1 MALFVRKRPD
11 TGKGAGT
18 SPPRPGTE
26 PGTLGDR
33 DVLTDIADR
42 GTARAREQQRDR
54 RSLIDMQTVA
64 DPGLANT
71 PRVEPAAP
79 AAQSGAATVIQS
91 QAGHAD
97 LKSQQGKPEQTPE
110 QGQPD
115 QARAGEIPAEAA
127 KAARSARLSL
137 FGRLKRAVR
146 NLFFLCA
153 GLCVFVLSLL
163 AVYEFSIWL
172 YTWMHTSPMFV
183 TKHIDI
189 TGNVR
194 LQRDMIL
201 QLGGLKEGDNAFSV
215 SVAAVEHR
223 LRQTPWV
230 EDVSVQRI
238 LPDRFVI
245 RLQERMPSFWIRREG
260 RLYYANE
267 RGEFIAPVE
276 SSNFMSL
283 PILSIE
289 PGSEDA
295 IPYLSRLLR
304 DIRSGILPVE
314 AGAIATV
321 DVSPSRGVE
330 LYLEDREMRLSLAP
344 DDWDGNLV
352 RLGATIGDLARRREL
367 SSVQEV
373 RTSRNSVWI
382 VLRRPVD
389 QQ

>member
-1 MALFVRKRPD
+1 MAFFLRKRSAPAKTRAEESK
-11 TGKGAGT
+11 TGDKANEAQA
-18 SPPRPGTE
+18 PERPGASDQAVLANIVHRTTAE
-26 PGTLGDR
+26 ARNSLWSRRGSVVDGQSVAGMSSGNTRLEALGESPASRVADAVRMAEEEKAGEETNGAEAGQPPEEAPRRPGLVARIKARLRAFMYLLLG
-33 DVLTDIADR
+33 VFLFLF
-42 GTARAREQQRDR
+42 
-54 RSLIDMQTVA
+54 SLI
-64 DPGLANT
+64 
-71 PRVEPAAP
+71 
-79 AAQSGAATVIQS
+79 
-91 QAGHAD
+91 
-97 LKSQQGKPEQTPE
+97 
-110 QGQPD
+110 
-115 QARAGEIPAEAA
+115 
-127 KAARSARLSL
+127 
-137 FGRLKRAVR
+137 
-146 NLFFLCA
+146 
-153 GLCVFVLSLL
+153 
-163 AVYEFSIWL
+163 AVYRFSLWL
-172 YTWMHTSPMFV
+172 YSWIHTSPMFV
-183 TKHIDI
+183 TRHIDI

-201 QLGGLKEGDNAFSV
+201 HLGGIAEGDNAFSV

-230 EDVSVQRI
+230 EDVSVKRI

-245 RLQERMPSFWIRREG
+245 RLQERMPSFWIRRNG

-267 RGEFIAPVE
+267 RGEAIAPVE

-283 PILSIE
+283 PILTIE

-295 IPYLSRLLR
+295 IPYLSRLMR

-344 DDWDGNLV
+344 DDWDGNLL

-373 RTSRNSVWI
+373 RASQSSVWV
-382 VLRRPVD
+382 VLRRPVE
-389 QQ
+389 QH

>member
-1 MALFVRKRPD
+1 MHDAAHEHARVTDEALLANIVHKTTADARNSFTGRRGSVVSAQTVEGSAFGNTRLFDEQGAGPADNRADRNASLQGSDGAKSKTDEAQAKSEQEAPKRPALL
-11 TGKGAGT
+11 TRLKNRLRAFLYLV
-18 SPPRPGTE
+18 
-26 PGTLGDR
+26 LG
-33 DVLTDIADR
+33 LFFF
-42 GTARAREQQRDR
+42 
-54 RSLIDMQTVA
+54 L
-64 DPGLANT
+64 
-71 PRVEPAAP
+71 
-79 AAQSGAATVIQS
+79 
-91 QAGHAD
+91 
-97 LKSQQGKPEQTPE
+97 
-110 QGQPD
+110 
-115 QARAGEIPAEAA
+115 
-127 KAARSARLSL
+127 LSL
-137 FGRLKRAVR
+137 F
-146 NLFFLCA
+146 
-153 GLCVFVLSLL
+153 
-163 AVYEFSIWL
+163 AVYKFSLWL
-172 YTWMHTSPMFV
+172 YSWMHTSPMFV
-183 TKHIDI
+183 TRHIDI

-201 QLGGLKEGDNAFSV
+201 HLGGLSEGDNAFSV
-215 SVAAVEHR
+215 SIAAVEHR

-230 EDVSVQRI
+230 EDVSVKRI

-260 RLYYANE
+260 RLFYANE
-267 RGEFIAPVE
+267 KGELIAPVE

-289 PGSEDA
+289 PGCEDA
-295 IPYLSRLLR
+295 IPYLSRLMR

-344 DDWDGNLV
+344 DDWDGNLL

-373 RTSRNSVWI
+373 RASQNSVWV
-382 VLRRPVD
+382 VLRRPVE

>member
-1 MALFVRKRPD
+1 MAFFLRKRSAPAKTRAEESK
-11 TGKGAGT
+11 TGDKANEAQAPERPGASDQAVLANIVHRTTAEARNSLWSRRGSVVDGQSVAGT
-18 SPPRPGTE
+18 SSGNTRLEALGESPASRVADAVRMAEEEKAGEETNGAEAGQPPEEAPRRPG
-26 PGTLGDR
+26 L
-33 DVLTDIADR
+33 IA
-42 GTARAREQQRDR
+42 
-54 RSLIDMQTVA
+54 
-64 DPGLANT
+64 
-71 PRVEPAAP
+71 RV
-79 AAQSGAATVIQS
+79 
-91 QAGHAD
+91 
-97 LKSQQGKPEQTPE
+97 K
-110 QGQPD
+110 
-115 QARAGEIPAEAA
+115 
-127 KAARSARLSL
+127 ARLRAFMYLLLGVFLFLFSL
-137 FGRLKRAVR
+137 F
-146 NLFFLCA
+146 
-153 GLCVFVLSLL
+153 
-163 AVYEFSIWL
+163 AVYRFSLWL
-172 YTWMHTSPMFV
+172 YSWIHTSPMFV
-183 TKHIDI
+183 TRHIDI

-201 QLGGLKEGDNAFSV
+201 HLGGIAEGDNAFSV

-230 EDVSVQRI
+230 EDVSVKRI

-245 RLQERMPSFWIRREG
+245 RLQERMPSFWIRRNG

-267 RGEFIAPVE
+267 RGEAIAPVE

-283 PILSIE
+283 PILTIE

-295 IPYLSRLLR
+295 IPYLSRLMR

-344 DDWDGNLV
+344 DDWDGNLL

-373 RTSRNSVWI
+373 RASQSSVWV
-382 VLRRPVD
+382 VLRRPVE
-389 QQ
+389 QH

>member
-11 TGKGAGT
+11 AGT
-18 SPPRPGTE
+18 SAKTSTAPAPPE
-26 PGTLGDR
+26 QGTLSDR
-33 DVLTDIADR
+33 DVLAGIVHRT
-42 GTARAREQQRDR
+42 TAGAREYQRDR
-54 RSLIDMQTVA
+54 RSIMDMQTVA
-64 DPGLANT
+64 GPGAANT
-71 PRVEPAAP
+71 RIVE
-79 AAQSGAATVIQS
+79 SGVLSDQPTV
-91 QAGHAD
+91 AD
-97 LKSQQGKPEQTPE
+97 MMQGQTG
-110 QGQPD
+110 QGQPGQQPGQQGQPGQSG
-115 QARAGEIPAEAA
+115 QADAASQAAEEAA
-127 KAARSARLSL
+127 RPERPSFLA
-137 FGRLKRAVR
+137 RLKRKVR
-146 NLFFLCA
+146 NLAFLVA
-153 GLCVFVLSLL
+153 GLAVFVLSLL
-163 AVYEFSIWL
+163 GVYEFSNWL
-172 YTWMHTSPMFV
+172 YIWMHTSPMFV

-230 EDVSVQRI
+230 EDVSVKRI

-245 RLQERMPSFWIRREG
+245 RLQERMPSFWIRRGG
-260 RLYYANE
+260 RLFYANE
-267 RGEFIAPVE
+267 RGEYIAPVE

-295 IPYLSRLLR
+295 IPYLSRLMR

-352 RLGATIGDLARRREL
+352 RLSATIGDLARRREL

-389 QQ
+389 Q